1 MSGLVVAGIGS
12 RHLAD
17 DAVGLR
23 LVESLGRLEAG
34 VLRELWEDA
43 DALTLAHRLL
53 ELSGPVLLVDCAD
66 MDLAA
71 GEWRCF
77 RVRPAGD
84 HGTGGQLVLRIPTL
98 STHGLGLAEA
108 VQIALELESGLQV
121 HVFGVQ
127 PFQVEPR
134 PETGEMLSS
143 AMRSRM
149 PALRTALRQR
159 IRTLNTTTCTEE
171 V

>member
-12 RHLAD
+12 RYLAD
-17 DAVGLR
+17 DGIGLR
-23 LVESLGRLEAG
+23 LVETLDHLEPG
-34 VLRELWEDA
+34 VRSELWEDA
-43 DALTLAHRLL
+43 DALTLSHRLL
-53 ELSGPVLLVDCAD
+53 DLSAPVLLVDCAD
-66 MDLAA
+66 MGLAG

-84 HGTGGQLVLRIPTL
+84 HRAGVELVLRSRTL

-108 VQIALELESGLQV
+108 VRIAMELGLGWPV

-127 PFQVEPR
+127 PFELELQPR
-134 PETGEMLSS
+134 SGEELSP
-143 AMRSRM
+143 AMRSHL
-149 PALRTALRQR
+149 PALRSALRQR
-159 IRTLNTTTCTEE
+159 IRALSTTCVEE